1 MLISDLPYYM
11 FKCLVLT
18 IIIELIIAIIIGIR
32 GKKNII
38 NVVLVNIITNP
49 LVVTLPFFLLIVFN
63 YQVYKYSIY
72 FLEVI
77 TLITEG
83 FIYYKVL
90 DYKRINPF
98 IISLIL
104 NGASYLLGFVIN

>member
-63 YQVYKYSIY
+63 YQVYKYN
-72 FLEVI
+72 L
-77 TLITEG
+77 
-83 FIYYKVL
+83 YY
-90 DYKRINPF
+90 Y
-98 IISLIL
+98 
-104 NGASYLLGFVIN
+104 

>member
-72 FLEVI
+72 FLEAI